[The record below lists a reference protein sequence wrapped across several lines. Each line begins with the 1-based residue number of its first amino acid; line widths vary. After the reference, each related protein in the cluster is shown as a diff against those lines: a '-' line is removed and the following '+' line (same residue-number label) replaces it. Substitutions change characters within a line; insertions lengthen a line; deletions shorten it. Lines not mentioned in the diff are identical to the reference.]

1 MRSTGVDTSCTES
14 TSLAGL
20 LCLRHPTVGE
30 QPGLLGARSVIGC
43 GAVVGQN
50 EAIFAADRDTKF
62 VRRIGRVGVGVIVPM
77 SRIALLRSS
86 VRIMVHR
93 VIDRHVVGTAAAE
106 RI

>member
-1 MRSTGVDTSCTES
+1 MHGMGAIV
-14 TSLAGL
+14 L
-20 LCLRHPTVGE
+20 LLSLRHPTVDE

-43 GAVVGQN
+43 RAVVGQV
-50 EAIFAADRDTKF
+50 EAFFTADRDFKF
-62 VRRIGRVGVGVIVPM
+62 VRRIGRVRVGIIVPM
-77 SRIALLRSS
+77 SRIALPRSN